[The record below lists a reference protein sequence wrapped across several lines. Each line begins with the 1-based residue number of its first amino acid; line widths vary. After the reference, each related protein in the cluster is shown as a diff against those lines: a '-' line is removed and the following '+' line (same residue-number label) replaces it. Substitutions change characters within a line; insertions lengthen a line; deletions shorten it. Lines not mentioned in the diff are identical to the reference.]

1 MAFTNIEADQDFE
14 DSRRSLQ
21 FYAVFPGLC
30 FSILLVALDTSIVG
44 TALPTIV
51 SSLGSGALYIWIVNG
66 YFLSVAVVQPLAGQ
80 MADIFGRR
88 IPMLAFLALFTLGS
102 GLCAGAS
109 STEMLISARI
119 IQGLGG
125 GGISVLVSIIVGDLV
140 PLRYRQKYMAIVM
153 SFFALGTFIGP
164 IVGGAIV
171 TNVSWRWTFYIN
183 LPVGGVALF
192 LVFFFLK
199 VKHPSDGAI
208 IQRLIHLDWSG
219 HVLLSASVVSI
230 LIALTWG
237 GTKYPWDSA
246 RVLAPLIL
254 GGFGLILYLLHQQ
267 YASKGPSMPL
277 RLFGNRTSLL
287 GFVLTFLHGIIMS
300 WFSFFIPVYF
310 QVLKEDSPLMA
321 GVNVLALAIP
331 FTPAG
336 IFGGL
341 IVTWSGR
348 YKPVLI
354 VGLAL
359 LPIATGCFTLLTAE
373 TPTAQWAV
381 FQVIAGLGGGLAL
394 TSTLPAIQAPL
405 AEGDLAAA
413 TAAWAFVRSF
423 GMIWGGSIPAAVF
436 NSKVDSL
443 TSRID
448 NAQVRS
454 LLALGG
460 AYEHATRLFITSFN
474 DQPAL
479 KAQIIS
485 VYTDALQ
492 ETWYVLLAFACIT
505 SPIAL
510 FLREIPLRTRL
521 ETQYGLDESKTIV
534 EPANMDASLGNS
546 AVAVELEPQDEPTQ
560 ISVAGHHS

>member
-1 MAFTNIEADQDFE
+1 MAFTNIEADQNFDNT
-14 DSRRSLQ
+14 RRSLQ

-88 IPMLAFLALFTLGS
+88 APMLTFLALFTLGS

-109 STEMLISARI
+109 STEMLIAARI
-119 IQGLGG
+119 IQGIGG
-125 GGISVLVSIIVGDLV
+125 GGISVLVSIIVGDMV

-171 TNVSWRWTFYIN
+171 TRVSWRWTFYIN
-183 LPVGGVALF
+183 LPVGGVAIL

-199 VKHPSDGAI
+199 VKHPTNGATLP
-208 IQRLIHLDWSG
+208 RVLKLDWLG
-219 HVLLSASVVSI
+219 HALLSASVVSV
-230 LIALTWG
+230 LISLTWG
-237 GTKYPWDSA
+237 GTKYPWNSGK
-246 RVLAPLIL
+246 VLAPLIL
-254 GGFGLILYLLHQQ
+254 GGFGLIIYLLHQQ
-267 YASKGPSMPL
+267 YVSKDPSMPL
-277 RLFGNRTSLL
+277 RLYGNRTSLL
-287 GFVLTFLHGIIMS
+287 GFVLTFLHGLIMS

-310 QVLKEDSPLMA
+310 QVLKEDSPLRA
-321 GVNVLALAIP
+321 GINVLAVAIP

-336 IFGGL
+336 IIGGL

-348 YKPVLI
+348 YKPVLL

-394 TSTLPAIQAPL
+394 TSTLPVIQAPL
-405 AEGDLAAA
+405 TEDDLAAA
-413 TAAWAFVRSF
+413 TATWAFVRSF

-443 TSRID
+443 VSRID
-448 NAQVRS
+448 NAEIRN

-460 AYEHATRLFITSFN
+460 AYEHATRLFIISFN
-474 DQPAL
+474 SQPVL

-485 VYTDALQ
+485 VYTEALRQ
-492 ETWYVLLAFACIT
+492 TWYVLLAFACIT
-505 SPIAL
+505 GPIAL
-510 FLREIPLRTRL
+510 FLREIPLRTKL
-521 ETQYGLDESKTIV
+521 ETQYGLDEPQAMAEST
-534 EPANMDASLGNS
+534 NMDASFVNS
-546 AVAVELEPQDEPTQ
+546 AVAVELETQDGPAQNRKDITRT
-560 ISVAGHHS
+560 